1 MAAID
6 DDLGKRERGKRET
19 RASLLRAADALFA
32 ERGYDRT
39 TVRDIAEAAGVTERT
54 FFRYFAAKEE
64 LVLDEAMTGIPRF
77 VGLIRARP
85 VAERAV
91 EAIGAAVVELERELR
106 SSARPTVLSL
116 FADNRP
122 AELMRRMGGRAFPG
136 RILAIEDALVA
147 PVRERLRMD
156 GHADGPDLDFRA
168 QTLARTTVALV
179 RSALVRD
186 LELRRSGFADAPSLG
201 ALGAAAFADLAA
213 VWASPA
219 EPH

>member
-116 FADNRP
+116 FA
-122 AELMRRMGGRAFPG
+122 
-136 RILAIEDALVA
+136 
-147 PVRERLRMD
+147 
-156 GHADGPDLDFRA
+156 
-168 QTLARTTVALV
+168 
-179 RSALVRD
+179 
-186 LELRRSGFADAPSLG
+186 
-201 ALGAAAFADLAA
+201 
-213 VWASPA
+213 
-219 EPH
+219 